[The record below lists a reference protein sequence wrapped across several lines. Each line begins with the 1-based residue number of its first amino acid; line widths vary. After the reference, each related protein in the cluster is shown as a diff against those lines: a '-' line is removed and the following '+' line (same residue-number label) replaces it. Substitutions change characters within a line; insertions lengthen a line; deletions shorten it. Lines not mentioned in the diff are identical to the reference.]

1 MSDSLENMAEM
12 QNEIDQPNEGVAPEL
27 EENTPPQG
35 DTEEMELY
43 IEAEG
48 DQTEDKPKN
57 NMTEAQ
63 LYAAW
68 QKDKKAKRQR
78 TEELQKEK
86 EERERIQR
94 ELDELK
100 GTVGSITKGAPPTLE
115 SCDWDE
121 QLFAQKM
128 QEYYAP
134 KSESPKPVEQTKQT
148 AQQHSNDEDDFYL
161 YQKEQE
167 LSKSIPTYE
176 QEKAGLIEQ
185 FKQYGGN
192 EQNIAHLTSIGRQRG
207 VDVAKAF
214 VGLNK
219 NPSLVRK
226 LSEAYATQNPFALAD
241 VLAEAEKKVR
251 LQARK
256 PLDTQPEPTIPNGGR
271 IDNLQ
276 AAVEKAKEAW
286 INDGSIANY
295 NAYKAAQKAAKAK

>member
-27 EENTPPQG
+27 EVNTPPQG
-35 DTEEMELY
+35 GTEEMELV
-43 IEAEG
+43 IDAEG

-115 SCDWDE
+115 SCDYDE
-121 QLFAQKM
+121 QLYAQKM
-128 QEYYAP
+128 QEYFSP
-134 KSESPKPVEQTKQT
+134 KSESPKPEEQTKKAALQY
-148 AQQHSNDEDDFYL
+148 SNDEDDFYL

-176 QEKAGLIEQ
+176 QEKLALVEK
-185 FKQYGGN
+185 FKQLGGG
-192 EQNIAHLTSIGRQRG
+192 EQNIAHLSSIARQRG
-207 VDVAKAF
+207 IDVAKAF

-219 NPSLVRK
+219 NPSLVQE
-226 LSEAYATQNPFALAD
+226 LNSAYGTQNPFALAD
-241 VLAEAEKKVR
+241 VLVKAEQKVR
-251 LQARK
+251 LQAKK

-276 AAVEKAKEAW
+276 AAVEKAKDAW

-295 NAYKAAQKAAKAK
+295 NAYKAAQKAARAK

>member
-12 QNEIDQPNEGVAPEL
+12 QSEIDQPNNGVAPEL
-27 EENTPPQG
+27 EVNTPPQG
-35 DTEEMELY
+35 DTEEMELV

-48 DQTEDKPKN
+48 DQSETPNESATDAELHARWLKERDKR
-57 NMTEAQ
+57 
-63 LYAAW
+63 
-68 QKDKKAKRQR
+68 KKK
-78 TEELQKEK
+78 EELRKAE
-86 EERERIQR
+86 EERANRLEA
-94 ELDELK
+94 ELAELRSQ
-100 GTVGSITKGAPPTLE
+100 VGSITKGAPPTLE

-128 QEYYAP
+128 QEYYEP
-134 KSESPKPVEQTKQT
+134 KSESQKPVEQQKST
-148 AQQHSNDEDDFYL
+148 AQQHSNDEDEFYL

-167 LSKSIPTYE
+167 LSKLIPAYD
-176 QEKAGLIEQ
+176 QEKAGLIEK

-219 NPSLVRK
+219 NPSLVRE

-241 VLAEAEKKVR
+241 VLAKAEKKVH

-276 AAVEKAKEAW
+276 AAVEKAKDAW
-286 INDGSIANY
+286 IKDGSIANY
-295 NAYKAAQKAAKAK
+295 NAYKAAQKAAKAQ

>member
-12 QNEIDQPNEGVAPEL
+12 QNEVTQPVDVVVTDT
-27 EENTPPQG
+27 EETSSPQTG
-35 DTEEMELY
+35 DEEMELY

-48 DQTEDKPKN
+48 DQTEEPKT
-57 NMTEAQ
+57 NMSQEQA
-63 LYAAW
+63 YAAFR
-68 QKDKKAKRQR
+68 KEKEKRQR
-78 TEELQKEK
+78 KNEELEAAAKREK
-86 EERERIQR
+86 EL
-94 ELDELK
+94 LDRLAKLE
-100 GTVGSITKGAPPTLE
+100 GTVGGIAKGAPPTLE

-134 KSESPKPVEQTKQT
+134 KSESQKPVEQTKQT

-176 QEKAGLIEQ
+176 KEKAGLIEQ

>member
-12 QNEIDQPNEGVAPEL
+12 QSEIDQPNEGVAPEL
-27 EENTPPQG
+27 EVNTPPQG
-35 DTEEMELY
+35 GTEEMELV

-48 DQTEDKPKN
+48 DQSETPNESATDAELHARWLKERDKR
-57 NMTEAQ
+57 
-63 LYAAW
+63 
-68 QKDKKAKRQR
+68 KKK
-78 TEELQKEK
+78 EELRKAE
-86 EERERIQR
+86 EERANRLEA
-94 ELDELK
+94 ELAELRSQ
-100 GTVGSITKGAPPTLE
+100 VGNITKGAPPTLE

-134 KSESPKPVEQTKQT
+134 KSESPKPVEQTSQT
-148 AQQHSNDEDDFYL
+148 AQQHSNDADDFYL

-207 VDVAKAF
+207 IDVAKAF

-219 NPSLVRK
+219 NPSLVRE
-226 LSEAYATQNPFALAD
+226 LSQAYATQNPFALAD
-241 VLAEAEKKVR
+241 VLAKAEQKVR
-251 LQARK
+251 LQAKK

-286 INDGSIANY
+286 IKEGSIANY
-295 NAYKAAQKAAKAK
+295 NAYKAAQKAAKAQ